1 MGLPMLML
9 FEQHRL
15 MSSKSIALMAKSEG
29 SILWTIDVDP
39 TLNAN
44 FVVDVLDSGILMSS
58 SCSLMSVSCSI
69 SEGY

>member
-1 MGLPMLML
+1 MGLPMVTL
-9 FEQHRL
+9 FAQNRL
-15 MSSKSIALMAKSEG
+15 IPSKSIALMPKSEG
-29 SILWTIDVDP
+29 SIVWTTDVDP

-58 SCSLMSVSCSI
+58 SCSLMSASCSI